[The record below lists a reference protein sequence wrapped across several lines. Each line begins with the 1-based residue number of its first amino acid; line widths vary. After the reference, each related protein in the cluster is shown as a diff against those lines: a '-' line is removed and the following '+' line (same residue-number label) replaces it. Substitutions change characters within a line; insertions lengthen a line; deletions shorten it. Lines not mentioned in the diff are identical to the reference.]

1 MIMLVC
7 DVLKILYVCKFL
19 FCRARHSTDDDKKA
33 NSQKFKDTSYIE
45 LALRVLGLM
54 CDGQYR
60 PLQNYLRQQPDN
72 IKNINLV
79 SETCIFLSSF
89 YVDVTND
96 NIELINTALKTLIEM
111 SVVSCLFLPCD
122 FIMEYTYM

>member
-1 MIMLVC
+1 
-7 DVLKILYVCKFL
+7 
-19 FCRARHSTDDDKKA
+19 
-33 NSQKFKDTSYIE
+33 
-45 LALRVLGLM
+45 M

-89 YVDVTND
+89 YIDVTSD
-96 NIELINTALKTLIEM
+96 NIVLINTVLKTLIEM
-111 SVVSCLFLPCD
+111 SVVSLSLFLLCD
-122 FIMEYTYM
+122 FIMEYTYI